1 MHLETVIG
9 SEVNF
14 PVRHRILNIVLLFG
28 VALSLITGL
37 FNYFFGM
44 DPLATSICLFSFL
57 GLILIYYYSIVKRYY
72 ILPVILLVFLCIFV
86 LTPVIWLS
94 NGGTLGTVILYILIF
109 SSLITALLEGSLRM
123 IALFLLSFAG
133 IGLMVLEYHNPEWIV
148 GYVSNYDR
156 FCDITFSMIILII
169 FNSAFIHIILHYY
182 IREHQKSQ
190 QFSSQLEKNL
200 IALRYQE
207 NMRQINQ
214 KLQQEIEE
222 RKQMEQ
228 ELRSSEERFS
238 KSFHSSPV
246 PVCILSFDRLVLDV
260 NDSFSQVFEFS
271 RQDILGRNLD
281 KLDLASNLTDSI
293 TLILAAKK
301 SVRNLAI
308 TMKTNSGQE
317 RNVLLSVE
325 LIEINGEPCLLCA
338 INDITGHIRLEK
350 EVARLDRLNLVGEM
364 AANIGH
370 EIRNPLTTV
379 RGFLQF
385 YQERHKESINTVHFE
400 LMIDELDRANSI
412 ITEFLS
418 LSKNKRIELS
428 PADLN
433 LIIVKLHPLMQADA
447 VAAGKTV
454 LTELAEIPHL
464 LMDSNEIRQCIL
476 NLVRNALEAVPTKGT
491 VTIRTF
497 REGTET
503 VLEIADDGPG
513 IPPHILEQF
522 GTPFITTK
530 ETGTGLG
537 IAICYRIAER
547 HNARIE
553 IKTNSS
559 GTAFRLRF
567 CRYPADWISQ
577 LP

>member
-28 VALSLITGL
+28 VALSLITAS
-37 FNYFFGM
+37 FNYLFGM
-44 DPLATSICLFSFL
+44 DPLATNICLFSFL

-109 SSLITALLEGSLRM
+109 SSLITALLEGILRM

-133 IGLMVLEYHNPEWIV
+133 IGLMVLEYHHPDWIV
-148 GYVSNYDR
+148 GYISNYDR

-190 QFSSQLEKNL
+190 QFSGQLEKNL

-207 NMRQINQ
+207 DMRQMNQ

-228 ELRSSEERFS
+228 QLRSSEERFS

-271 RQDILGRNLD
+271 RQDILGRSLD
-281 KLDLASNLTDSI
+281 KLDLASDLIDSI
-293 TLILAAKK
+293 TVILAAKK
-301 SVRNLAI
+301 SVRNLTI

-317 RNVLLSVE
+317 RNVLLSAE

-338 INDITGHIRLEK
+338 INDITDHIRLEK

-364 AANIGH
+364 AANISH

-385 YQERHKESINTVHFE
+385 YQERYKESINTVHFE

-418 LSKNKRIELS
+418 LSKNKRIDLS
-428 PADLN
+428 PSDLN
-433 LIIVKLHPLMQADA
+433 LIIAKLHPLMQADA

-454 LTELAEIPHL
+454 LTELEEIPHL

-476 NLVRNALEAVPTKGT
+476 NLVRNALEAIPPKGT
-491 VTIRTF
+491 VTIHTF
-497 REGTET
+497 RENTET

-553 IKTNSS
+553 IKTSSS

-567 CRYPADWISQ
+567 CRYPTATEN
-577 LP
+577 